1 MSPAIRAIPS
11 RGTTAGLLFLLAAT
25 GASALEEPKPGAAG
39 GPLRVGAG
47 VSRPE
52 FISHSSPMYTDL
64 ARTTG
69 LTGMVIVESV
79 IDESGSV
86 TNVKVLKGLP
96 LGLSRAAVES
106 VSTWKFK
113 PAYYEGRPV
122 KVYYVLTVNFRVE
135 GDTWLQAQVK
145 KLLSKEPGLADE
157 VRGKS
162 RPEARELLAR
172 WQGGRLDP
180 ALFPYFLFGIWS
192 EEGRFQEGLQELLSY
207 RGRERYA
214 VLWHAGA
221 AAWNQLYGD
230 RNLTGMSRAE
240 LLELALQLET
250 QALQEQA
257 DGFEA
262 LVFKALLLQEKIS
275 ITADPSAWSALFQQV
290 DQLRRRTI
298 ELRPETAKE
307 GLIPEQLE
315 LEGTRA
321 AVAVPSHG

>member
-1 MSPAIRAIPS
+1 MSPAIRANPL
-11 RGTTAGLLFLLAAT
+11 RGVTAGLLFLLTAT
-25 GASALEEPKPGAAG
+25 GASAREETKPAD
-39 GPLRVGAG
+39 GPLRVGGG

-52 FISHSSPMYTDL
+52 FISHSSPLYTDL
-64 ARTTG
+64 ARAAG

-96 LGLSRAAVES
+96 LGLSRAAVKS
-106 VSTWKFK
+106 ISTWKFK
-113 PAYYEGRPV
+113 PAYYEGQPV
-122 KVYYVLTVNFRVE
+122 KVYYVLTVNFQVE
-135 GDTWLQAQVK
+135 GDTWLQARAK

-172 WQGGRLDP
+172 WQGGSLDS

-192 EEGRFQEGLQELLSY
+192 EEGRFQEGLQEMLSY
-207 RGRERYA
+207 RGRDRYA

-240 LLELALQLET
+240 LLELGLQLET
-250 QALQEQA
+250 QALQAQA

-298 ELRPETAKE
+298 ELRPETADE
-307 GLIPEQLE
+307 GLIPEHLE
-315 LEGTRA
+315 PKGTPA